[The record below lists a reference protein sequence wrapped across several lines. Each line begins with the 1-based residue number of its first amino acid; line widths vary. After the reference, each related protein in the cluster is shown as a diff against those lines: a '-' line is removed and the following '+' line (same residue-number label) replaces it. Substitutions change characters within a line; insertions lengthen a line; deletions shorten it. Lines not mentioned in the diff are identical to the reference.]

1 MHDTNTQAQAE
12 AEAETAG
19 LRRKRRSWGIGAIW
33 AASAIAVML
42 ALGCA
47 HQAGHAP
54 LTQRSTSAGM
64 VLGTEHPASEGV
76 YSWKGVPYAQAPVGP
91 LRWKA
96 PADPAAWASVRRTQ
110 AFGNACVQ
118 TGRLYGPGL
127 NNRYDATIGD
137 TLGKTVGSED
147 CLYLNIWQPTQAST
161 PSGAPR
167 PVIVWVYGGSNI
179 TGYTAD
185 PVYDGAML
193 AKTADAVV
201 VSVNYRLGIF
211 GFLNLAPLKTGNA
224 ADDSGNFA
232 LLDIIKALEFV
243 QRNIASFG
251 GDPRQVTLMGESAG
265 AVNIYALLT
274 SPTVVARSTPLF
286 HRLIALSGGISTAAT
301 LPAGSIAVIQP
312 NAMWAE
318 RGNALLVE
326 SLVSDGSAADE
337 AAAKALIASRSP
349 QQLADYLRG
358 KTPDELL
365 ATVRTRLA
373 PRGMAAANVMP
384 DGVIVAS
391 DPIAAIKA
399 GRYVKV
405 PVLAGNTR
413 DEGKLFPSF
422 FALRP
427 SLGGVSGRLLDDAA
441 VFALAHRYQP
451 DKPPTSTVEQW
462 IPPQYLPVDAP
473 KTGFNARSEELSRIW
488 FMALRDDVL
497 NALKSQQAGVWHYR
511 FDWDELP
518 APFNDIYGAAHAFDL
533 PFVFGNFGPSLYAN
547 ISFTKANEPGRLA
560 LSQAMMRSVGRFA
573 RQGDP
578 NEASL
583 GVSWPRWPSSLIFD
597 ATPTDKRISVQ

>member
-1 MHDTNTQAQAE
+1 MFDTNALVQAA
-12 AEAETAG
+12 
-19 LRRKRRSWGIGAIW
+19 RFRPNWRIGCIW
-33 AASAIAVML
+33 TLLAIALTVTQ
-42 ALGCA
+42 GCA
-47 HQAGHAP
+47 LPAGDAP
-54 LTQRSTSAGM
+54 VTQRVTSVGA
-64 VLGTEHPASEGV
+64 VLGADQSASEGV
-76 YSWKGVPYAQAPVGP
+76 YSWKGVPYAQPPVGA

-96 PADPAAWASVRRTQ
+96 PADPQAWASARRTTE
-110 AFGNACVQ
+110 FGNACVQ

-127 NNRYDATIGD
+127 NNRYDATIG
-137 TLGKTVGSED
+137 TALGKTVGSED
-147 CLYLNIWQPTQAST
+147 CLYLNIWQPAKPST

-179 TGYTAD
+179 TGYTGD

-232 LLDIIKALEFV
+232 LLDILKALEFV

-274 SPTVVARSTPLF
+274 SPTVAARSTPLF

-301 LPAGSIAVIQP
+301 MPAGSIAVIQP
-312 NAMWAE
+312 YALWAE
-318 RGNALLVE
+318 RGNALLAE
-326 SLVSDGSAADE
+326 SLVSDGSASDE
-337 AAAKALIASRSP
+337 AAAKALMAARSP
-349 QQLADYLRG
+349 QQLADYLRS
-358 KTPDELL
+358 KTADELL

-373 PRGMAAANVMP
+373 PRGMAASNVMP
-384 DGVIVAS
+384 DGVIVAT

-451 DKPPTSTVEQW
+451 DKPPTTTVEQW
-462 IPPQYLPVDAP
+462 IPQPYLPVDAP

-560 LSQAMMRSVGRFA
+560 LSDAMMRSVGRFA

-583 GVSWPRWPSSLIFD
+583 GVNWPRWPSSLIFD
-597 ATPTDKRISVQ
+597 ATPTDKRIRVQ